1 MSKTKSL
8 QKLTDYEN
16 LNSVSELK
24 EYLTLNPENKYE
36 VDKNLRLRVEQAY
49 NDKESNEFDLIEML
63 LYITDDEDIKAD
75 IRNTTYETNH
85 SIITSYIHNYV
96 IEFRQFPTMST
107 IANNIKL
114 SRQTVYNHFN
124 NGLITTN
131 NRLVKGRNEA
141 MIFKALE
148 KLYLIGIEDNNPTAL
163 KHFIQLSGLTAN
175 NNAMQVNNYIQI
187 NNLKISNDDIQKLPF
202 EDILQIEN
210 IVSKTLLIE

>member
-114 SRQTVYNHFN
+114 SRQTVTII
-124 NGLITTN
+124 LIM
-131 NRLVKGRNEA
+131 V
-141 MIFKALE
+141 
-148 KLYLIGIEDNNPTAL
+148 
-163 KHFIQLSGLTAN
+163 
-175 NNAMQVNNYIQI
+175 
-187 NNLKISNDDIQKLPF
+187 
-202 EDILQIEN
+202 
-210 IVSKTLLIE
+210 